1 MKQQLLH
8 LTDRL
13 RASFWLIP
21 ALMMAAAILLAQG
34 LLALDHNLNFNHLP
48 GLRWLALRD
57 HDSARALLS
66 TIAGSTITVAG
77 TVFSITTVAL
87 TLAANQFGPHLVRN
101 FIRDRG
107 TQVSLG
113 IFLATFVYA
122 LMVMRGVENGS
133 TPDGNPG
140 RDQSLAVSMAVLL
153 VLCCMAY
160 LVYFIHNVAQSIQV
174 DNVTFSI
181 NRQFRRALEHL
192 YPTEESRD
200 PHNCRT
206 DLREL
211 KLGDDCLRVQTD
223 CGGYVQLIDRQKLQR
238 WATENDC
245 CIQLECHPGTF
256 LNHWS
261 CMARV
266 FDPPRDIDSEEIAGA
281 IRGAVTVGPQPTAEQ
296 DIVFSIRQLAQ
307 IAVRALSP
315 GVNDPYTAYSCIDRL
330 IDGIGVVLQRPPLPN
345 CFHDSEQKLRLVT
358 RELDFADVL
367 AAALDEIREYGSQSA
382 VVMRHLLGA
391 LIELADICNRKEDR
405 RALLHSLERLTEVSE
420 NLVEDKFDVV
430 TIQRKITRARNRL
443 N

>member
-1 MKQQLLH
+1 MKQRLLH

-21 ALMMAAAILLAQG
+21 AVMMATAIVLAQILLS
-34 LLALDHNLNFNHLP
+34 LDQSFSFDHLP
-48 GLRWLALRD
+48 GFRWLALRD

-122 LMVMRGVENGS
+122 LMVMRGIEKDTVTS
-133 TPDGNPG
+133 QS
-140 RDQSLAVSMAVLL
+140 QSLAVSMAILL
-153 VLCCMAY
+153 ALCCMGY

-174 DNVTFSI
+174 DNITYSI
-181 NRQFRRALEHL
+181 NRQFRRALEHI
-192 YPTEESRD
+192 YPPEDSRD
-200 PHNCRT
+200 PRNCRT
-206 DLREL
+206 DLRDL
-211 KLGDDCLRVQTD
+211 NLSDDFLRVTPQS
-223 CGGYVQLIDRQKLQR
+223 GGYVQLIDRDKLKH
-238 WATENDC
+238 WATENNC
-245 CIQLECHPGTF
+245 CVLLSCHPGSY

-261 CMARV
+261 TMARV
-266 FDPPRDIDSEEIAGA
+266 YDPPRDIDSGTIASEIRSA
-281 IRGAVTVGPQPTAEQ
+281 ITIGSKPTAEQ

-330 IDGIGVVLQRPPLPN
+330 IDGIGVVVQRPPLPN
-345 CFHDSEQKLRLVT
+345 CFHDDEQKLRLIT
-358 RELDFADVL
+358 SELDLADVL
-367 AAALDEIREYGSQSA
+367 AAALDELREYGSQSA
-382 VVMRHLLGA
+382 VVMRRLLDA
-391 LIELADICNRKEDR
+391 LNELAEICNRQEDK
-405 RALLHSLERLTEVSE
+405 RALLHSLDRLSEDSE
-420 NLVEDKFDVV
+420 NLIKDKFDSAA
-430 TIQRKITRARNRL
+430 IQRKITRARNRL
-443 N
+443 T